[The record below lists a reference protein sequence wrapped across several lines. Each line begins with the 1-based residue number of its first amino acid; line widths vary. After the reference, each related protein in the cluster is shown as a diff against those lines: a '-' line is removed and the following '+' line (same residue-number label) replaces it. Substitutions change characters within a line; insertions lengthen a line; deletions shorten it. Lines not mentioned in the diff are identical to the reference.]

1 MDVQLTGESKC
12 GEGVYFW
19 SMVTAMQLGMVL
31 VCFSPVYLCRKDIL
45 RLWKFSKYLCWGPPT
60 HFFLPLYLF

>member
-1 MDVQLTGESKC
+1 MGVQLTVESKC

-19 SMVTAMQLGMVL
+19 SMVTAMQLGTIL
-31 VCFSPVYLCRKDIL
+31 VCFSPVYLCHKDIL
-45 RLWKFSKYLCWGPPT
+45 RLRKFSKYLCWGSP